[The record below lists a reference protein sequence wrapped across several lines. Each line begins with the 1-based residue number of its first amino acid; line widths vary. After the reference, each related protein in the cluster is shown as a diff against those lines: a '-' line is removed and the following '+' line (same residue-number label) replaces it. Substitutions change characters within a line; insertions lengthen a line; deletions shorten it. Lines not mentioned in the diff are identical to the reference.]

1 MHDERSRRGGIGSAH
16 TGDDDRRVR
25 PDGLGIRG
33 RRHEL
38 GWSPRDLVN
47 AIGRAR
53 TRETGVWETITP
65 NLLRGIEEQNEN
77 VPYQTLCLVAAGLD
91 CNPAELMAWDEAS
104 GAGGA
109 RETDR

>member
-1 MHDERSRRGGIGSAH
+1 MQKERSRQGEIGRADN
-16 TGDDDRRVR
+16 GDDNRRVR

-33 RRHEL
+33 RRHDP

-65 NLLRGIEEQNEN
+65 NLLRGIEEQSEDI
-77 VPYQTLCLVAAGLD
+77 PYDTLCMVAAGLD
-91 CNPAELMAWDEAS
+91 CNPAELLAWDD
-104 GAGGA
+104 GD
-109 RETDR
+109 DRAKNR